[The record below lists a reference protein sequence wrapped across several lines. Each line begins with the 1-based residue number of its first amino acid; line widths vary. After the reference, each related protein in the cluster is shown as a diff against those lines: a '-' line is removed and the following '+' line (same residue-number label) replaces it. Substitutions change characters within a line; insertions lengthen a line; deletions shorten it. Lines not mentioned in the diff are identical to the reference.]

1 MDWIALL
8 ARLMLAAVFLIA
20 AVGKLADRQGS
31 RQALADFGV
40 PSRMAAPVAL
50 ILPLVEFA
58 IAALLIPSAS
68 TRWGALAALGLLGLF
83 IAGISV
89 SLAHGRKPDCHC
101 FGQLHSA
108 PIGWSTLVRN
118 GFLAAVAGIV
128 LWQGGESPD
137 FASLAAGAGLS
148 VAVWIALAVAL
159 IALTLA
165 AIEAWLLLNLLTQQG
180 RILVRLERLE
190 SALGLGSGT
199 GLPMGEQAP
208 EFKLPS
214 LTGERLSLAG
224 LRSSGQPVL
233 LFFANPN
240 CAPCDAL
247 LPEIARWQREHAD
260 RVTVAVISD
269 GPMEVNR
276 AKAEK
281 HGVATVLLQ
290 KDREV
295 KEAYDVTATP
305 AAILVG
311 ADGRISSRIGYGADG
326 VEGLLQQVLT
336 GVAYA
341 PLEPLPA
348 STNGHHL
355 TPEPPVRNMTIG
367 QCAPALALPDLEGKT
382 IDLAG
387 FEGSSTLVLFW
398 RPSCGFCQQMLPELK
413 KWERKRP
420 PGSPRLLVV
429 STGAVEENRAMGF
442 TSPVVLDAEGAAMRS
457 FGATGTPMAVLVDA
471 EGRVA
476 SSLMVGAAAVMALA
490 RTRQNEPVGKLRQT

>member
-20 AVGKLADRQGS
+20 AVGKLADRQGT
-31 RQALADFGV
+31 RRALAEFGV
-40 PSRMAAPVAL
+40 PSRMAAPMV
-50 ILPLVEFA
+50 IVLPLVELA
-58 IAALLIPSAS
+58 IAALLIAAASA
-68 TRWGALAALGLLGLF
+68 RWGALAALGLLGLF
-83 IAGISV
+83 IAGISI

-108 PIGWSTLVRN
+108 PIGRSTLVRN
-118 GFLAAVAGIV
+118 GFLAAAAGVV
-128 LWQGGESPD
+128 LWQGGESPN
-137 FASLAAGAGLS
+137 FASLAAPERLS
-148 VAVWIALAVAL
+148 AAVWIAVGVAL

-165 AIEAWLLLNLLTQQG
+165 AIEGWLLLNLLPQQG

-190 SALGLGSGT
+190 SALGLGPRS
-199 GLPMGEQAP
+199 GLPVSEQAP
-208 EFKLPS
+208 DFNLPS
-214 LTGERLSLAG
+214 LTGERLSLTA
-224 LRSSGQPVL
+224 LLSSGRPVL

-240 CAPCDAL
+240 CPPCDTL
-247 LPEIARWQREHAD
+247 LPEVARWQREHVD
-260 RVTVAVISD
+260 RVTVVVISD
-269 GPMEVNR
+269 GSIEVNR
-276 AKAEK
+276 AKGEK
-281 HGVATVLLQ
+281 YGVERVLLQ

-295 KEAYDVTATP
+295 KEAYNVIATP

-326 VEGLLQQVLT
+326 VDGLLQQALT

-341 PLEPLPA
+341 PLEPVPA

-355 TPEPPVRNMTIG
+355 IPEPPVRNMTIG
-367 QCAPALALPDLEGKT
+367 QPAPALALPDLEGKT
-382 IDLAG
+382 IDIAG
-387 FEGSSTLVLFW
+387 FEDSSTLVLFW

-471 EGRVA
+471 EGRIA
-476 SSLMVGAAAVMALA
+476 SSLVVGAEAVMALA
-490 RTRQNEPVGKLRQT
+490 RTRRSEPVGKLRQS